1 MSENFDELGE
11 LGDKIKKIIDTAVST
26 KDYRQMTEDIK
37 QTVGQTVNSAVNSA
51 VDSGSEA
58 IKNGLNNVFGTGN
71 SQSGDSGV
79 YRNKTKEFEEKRRR
93 EREQEQ
99 ERQRIEKEKAKEKM
113 LTLYERNTGGRMK
126 GMMIAVSGGILAS
139 GMGLGTLVL
148 SIFGAVGHM
157 SSLVTGG
164 TCFMAVGALT
174 GVGLLAGGI
183 KKLGKL
189 ERFQKYIDTLGNHT
203 YCNFEQLSAAVNKP
217 VKFVKKDIKKMIDDR
232 WFRQGHIDEQETCL
246 ITSNETY
253 QQYLETQKQL
263 ELRKQEAD
271 PKVQLEENMSPETQE
286 VLRKGNE
293 FLVKIRESNDA
304 IPGEEISAKI
314 SRMEMI
320 VQKIFERAGEH
331 PEVIPDLKKMMD
343 YYLPMTVKLL
353 DAYEDM
359 DGQPVQGEN
368 ITASKKEIEETID
381 TLNVAFE
388 KLLDSIFRDTAWDV
402 STDISVLHTV
412 LAQEGLT
419 EDDFE
424 KMKQNAEMK

>member
-1 MSENFDELGE
+1 MYLEPE
-11 LGDKIKKIIDTAVST
+11 TVSP
-26 KDYRQMTEDIK
+26 
-37 QTVGQTVNSAVNSA
+37 V
-51 VDSGSEA
+51 
-58 IKNGLNNVFGTGN
+58 
-71 SQSGDSGV
+71 DSGV

-217 VKFVKKDIKKMIDDR
+217 
-232 WFRQGHIDEQETCL
+232 GE
-246 ITSNETY
+246 
-253 QQYLETQKQL
+253 
-263 ELRKQEAD
+263 
-271 PKVQLEENMSPETQE
+271 
-286 VLRKGNE
+286 
-293 FLVKIRESNDA
+293 IR
-304 IPGEEISAKI
+304 
-314 SRMEMI
+314 
-320 VQKIFERAGEH
+320 
-331 PEVIPDLKKMMD
+331 
-343 YYLPMTVKLL
+343 
-353 DAYEDM
+353 
-359 DGQPVQGEN
+359 
-368 ITASKKEIEETID
+368 
-381 TLNVAFE
+381 
-388 KLLDSIFRDTAWDV
+388 
-402 STDISVLHTV
+402 
-412 LAQEGLT
+412 
-419 EDDFE
+419 
-424 KMKQNAEMK
+424 

>member
-253 QQYLETQKQL
+253 LQYTQTQKALEQKKQEEEKHQAEDTVL
-263 ELRKQEAD
+263 RELFINALGIDEDLASVLVQEGFGTLEEVAYVPIEELLEIDGFDEELVNELRSRARDAILTQAIATEE
-271 PKVQLEENMSPETQE
+271 KVESVEEDLKTLEGMSDELMRKLAEQGITTRDDLGDLAVDELVEMTGMAEDAAGALIMKAREHWTQE
-286 VLRKGNE
+286 
-293 FLVKIRESNDA
+293 
-304 IPGEEISAKI
+304 
-314 SRMEMI
+314 
-320 VQKIFERAGEH
+320 
-331 PEVIPDLKKMMD
+331 
-343 YYLPMTVKLL
+343 
-353 DAYEDM
+353 
-359 DGQPVQGEN
+359 
-368 ITASKKEIEETID
+368 
-381 TLNVAFE
+381 
-388 KLLDSIFRDTAWDV
+388 
-402 STDISVLHTV
+402 
-412 LAQEGLT
+412 
-419 EDDFE
+419 
-424 KMKQNAEMK
+424 

>member
-79 YRNKTKEFEEKRRR
+79 YRNKTKEFEEKRR
-93 EREQEQ
+93 REQEQ

-217 VKFVKKDIKKMIDDR
+217 VKFVKKDIK
-232 WFRQGHIDEQETCL
+232 
-246 ITSNETY
+246 
-253 QQYLETQKQL
+253 
-263 ELRKQEAD
+263 
-271 PKVQLEENMSPETQE
+271 
-286 VLRKGNE
+286 
-293 FLVKIRESNDA
+293 
-304 IPGEEISAKI
+304 
-314 SRMEMI
+314 
-320 VQKIFERAGEH
+320 
-331 PEVIPDLKKMMD
+331 
-343 YYLPMTVKLL
+343 
-353 DAYEDM
+353 
-359 DGQPVQGEN
+359 
-368 ITASKKEIEETID
+368 
-381 TLNVAFE
+381 
-388 KLLDSIFRDTAWDV
+388 RD
-402 STDISVLHTV
+402 
-412 LAQEGLT
+412 
-419 EDDFE
+419 
-424 KMKQNAEMK
+424 K